1 LSASPQKCRINV
13 LSIEN
18 LKVIS
23 LFIDEFTDKREGENL
38 KKKEKNFYIFPTA
51 NNKFKHAP
59 LHIERREATVK
70 LKNNTLILDDTDL
83 EILEALQED
92 SRQTYMA
99 IGKLLGIA
107 HSTVYDRIKRME
119 KNGIIKKYTAL
130 IDSEKAGTKSVTAI
144 MTVFTDPKESEK
156 VAETLSSA
164 PQVLEVYTSLSEE
177 LQIIAKV
184 AAENQESLHTFIAD
198 SVAPLP
204 GVLRIRT
211 SMLTKKFKET
221 QFSVVN
227 NPKKLT
233 FIKETHNI
241 KGREIV

>member
-1 LSASPQKCRINV
+1 M
-13 LSIEN
+13 
-18 LKVIS
+18 
-23 LFIDEFTDKREGENL
+23 

-59 LHIERREATVK
+59 LHIERGEAALK
-70 LKNNTLILDDTDL
+70 LKNNTVILDDTDL

-119 KNGIIKKYTAL
+119 QNGIIKKYTAL
-130 IDSEKAGTKSVTAI
+130 IDAEKAGTKRITAI

-184 AAENQESLHTFIAD
+184 AAENQESLHTFIAN

-211 SMLTKKFKET
+211 SILTKKFKET
-221 QFSVVN
+221 QHAIVN

-241 KGREIV
+241 KGEK

>member
-1 LSASPQKCRINV
+1 
-13 LSIEN
+13 
-18 LKVIS
+18 LKG
-23 LFIDEFTDKREGENL
+23 EGAAL
-38 KKKEKNFYIFPTA
+38 
-51 NNKFKHAP
+51 
-59 LHIERREATVK
+59 K
-70 LKNNTLILDDTDL
+70 LKNNTLILDYTDL
-83 EILEALQED
+83 KILEALQKD

-119 KNGIIKKYTAL
+119 KNGIIKNYTAL
-130 IDSEKAGTKSVTAI
+130 IDAEKAGTKSITAI
-144 MTVFTDPKESEK
+144 MTIFTDPKESEK

-184 AAENQESLHTFIAD
+184 AADNQEQLHTFIAN

-211 SMLTKKFKET
+211 SILTKKFKET
-221 QFSVVN
+221 PFAIVN
-227 NPKKLT
+227 NRKS
-233 FIKETHNI
+233 
-241 KGREIV
+241 